1 MLGCGIPA
9 HSQPQERARTRTVHG
24 LRPPGRPSAARA
36 PARPEISNHQQSCGR
51 KTLSGR
57 LPATPTVPRH
67 RACARARRIPLRLRV
82 PPPRHESFRRPRA
95 RDARVLGLVPLAV
108 VAVPSTV
115 ERGGGSGSWTARF
128 SGRSGRILGPQDLK
142 VNPTGVGKTTCG
154 VHTGATNE
162 NLPPVAAL

>member
-9 HSQPQERARTRTVHG
+9 HSQPQERVRTRTVHG

-36 PARPEISNHQQSCGR
+36 PARPEISNHQQPRWR

-57 LPATPTVPRH
+57 LPATPTLPRH
-67 RACARARRIPLRLRV
+67 RACARARCILLRV
-82 PPPRHESFRRPRA
+82 RVPLPPHESPRRPRA
-95 RDARVLGLVPLAV
+95 RGARVLGR
-108 VAVPSTV
+108 VPSTV
-115 ERGGGSGSWTARF
+115 KRGGGSGSWTARF

-142 VNPTGVGKTTCG
+142 VNPTGVGKTICG

-162 NLPPVAAL
+162 NLQPVAAL